1 SSISD
6 KEPNLQALAAI
17 GNQTAWITDV
27 GAVSDYP
34 NLQQLKT
41 ALDQTQIVD
50 QDWKNQGKL
59 SYKSLAGD
67 RLTLTYQKNGA
78 IGDALING
86 EKRVL
91 ENWPVLE
98 SPYIQQKLYS
108 GQLEIKAPPQPP
120 WRLRGTL
127 IGPTWESGK

>member
-1 SSISD
+1 M
-6 KEPNLQALAAI
+6 
-17 GNQTAWITDV
+17 
-27 GAVSDYP
+27 
-34 NLQQLKT
+34 KT
-41 ALDQTQIVD
+41 ALDQTQIQD

-78 IGDALING
+78 IGEAVING

-98 SPYIQQKLYS
+98 SPYVQEKLYS
-108 GQLEIKAPPQPP
+108 GQLEIKVPQKPS

-127 IGPTWESGK
+127 MGPIWESEKSNKSHSY